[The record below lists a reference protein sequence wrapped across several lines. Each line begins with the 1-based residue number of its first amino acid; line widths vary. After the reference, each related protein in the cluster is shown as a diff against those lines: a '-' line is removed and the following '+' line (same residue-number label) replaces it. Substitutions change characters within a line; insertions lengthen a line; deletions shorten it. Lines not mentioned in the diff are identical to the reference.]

1 MKKLGVIGGLG
12 PMATAYFFE
21 LVIRMTDAKTDQ
33 EHIEIWIHNCPSIPD
48 RTAYLFDHT
57 KENPVSLMLASG
69 RELSRQGVDIIAIPC
84 ITAHYF
90 HEELTRKISVPIIH
104 AIEETVCHLKKY
116 HKKTIGILA
125 TDGTVASGLFQK
137 ELEKNHMDW
146 ILPDKECQQYVMDLI
161 YKDVKAGEHI
171 EIDKFYKVT
180 DMLRQKGA
188 ETILLG
194 CTELSLIKREFDV
207 GEGVLD
213 AMEVLAKCSV
223 ERCGA
228 PLKETYRCLIT

>member
-33 EHIEIWIHNCPSIPD
+33 EHIDIWIHNCPSIPD

-69 RELSRQGVDIIAIPC
+69 RELARQGADIIAIPC
-84 ITAHYF
+84 FTAHYF
-90 HEELTRKISVPIIH
+90 HKELTQKIPVPIIH
-104 AIEETVCHLKKY
+104 AIKETVFHLKEY
-116 HKKTIGILA
+116 HKKNIGILA
-125 TDGTVASGLFQK
+125 TDGTVASELFQK
-137 ELEKNHMDW
+137 ELEKSHMNW

-171 EIDKFYKVT
+171 EIEKFYKVT

-223 ERCGA
+223 EKCEA
-228 PLKETYRCLIT
+228 PLKENYRCLIT